1 VETDITASIPVSLL
15 GGAVILV
22 IMYVKTFKTVFIDN
36 IIMGLTSHW
45 PDSGYAKF
53 WDIVVITTA
62 DQDQNNIFE
71 AELQDKLNR
80 NELPLKLPI
89 HIISD
94 PPGPKLGK

>member
-1 VETDITASIPVSLL
+1 MDII
-15 GGAVILV
+15 
-22 IMYVKTFKTVFIDN
+22 
-36 IIMGLTSHW
+36 
-45 PDSGYAKF
+45 
-53 WDIVVITTA
+53 VITTA